1 MANRSYLYST
11 NIIPEPNQNE
21 SSRVLTGISEYNYD
35 IPIVF
40 KVLLSGNPQACISV
54 IWDSAEK
61 IALIGDYQTGVQNLE
76 EFLAKIVLPEAQ
88 VPIAEALEFLKDPK
102 NQSQYFILECGEI
115 FEMSETPVEVQNLSL
130 LNQIKNLQPEIAA
143 AYQLLLPPTPVV
155 SKQPKP
161 IGFLAK
167 LFGRR
172 PTSPKALPVHHSEQ
186 AIYDLGLGLW
196 SNILYFDF
204 SESDDDQN

>member
-40 KVLLSGNPQACISV
+40 KILLSGNPQACTSV
-54 IWDSAEK
+54 IWDNPEK
-61 IALIGDYQTGVQNLE
+61 IALIGDYASGVQNLE
-76 EFLAKIVLPEAQ
+76 AFLAKIALPEAQ
-88 VPIAEALEFLKDPK
+88 APIAEALEFLKDPK

-130 LNQIKNLQPEIAA
+130 LNQVQNLQPEIAA
-143 AYQLLLPPTPVV
+143 AYQSLLSPVPV
-155 SKQPKP
+155 ASEQPKP

-172 PTSPKALPVHHSEQ
+172 PTSPKALPVNHSEQ

-204 SESDDDQN
+204 SEADDDQD

>member
-11 NIIPEPNQNE
+11 NIIPKPNQNE

-40 KVLLSGNPQACISV
+40 KILLSGNPQACTSV
-54 IWDSAEK
+54 IWDSPEK
-61 IALIGDYQTGVQNLE
+61 IALIGDYASGVQNLE
-76 EFLAKIVLPEAQ
+76 VFLAKIVLPEAQ

-130 LNQIKNLQPEIAA
+130 LNQVQNLQPEIAA
-143 AYQLLLPPTPVV
+143 AYQSLLSPAPVV
-155 SKQPKP
+155 SEQPKP

-172 PTSPKALPVHHSEQ
+172 STPPKALSANNPEQ

>member
-11 NIIPEPNQNE
+11 NTIPELNQDD

-40 KVLLSGNPQACISV
+40 KVLLSGNPQACLSV
-54 IWDSAEK
+54 IWDNPEK
-61 IALIGDYQTGVQNLE
+61 IALIGDYTSGVQNLE
-76 EFLAKIVLPEAQ
+76 AFLASITLPAAQ
-88 VPIAEALEFLKDPK
+88 VPITEALEFLKMPE
-102 NQSQYFILECGEI
+102 NQNQYFILECGEI
-115 FEMSETPVEVQNLSL
+115 FEMSETPVEAQNLAL
-130 LNQIKNLQPEIAA
+130 FNQVQNLQPEIEA
-143 AYQLLLPPTPVV
+143 AYQSLLLPAPVV
-155 SKQPKP
+155 SEQPKP
-161 IGFLAK
+161 IGFWER

-172 PTSPKALPVHHSEQ
+172 STPPKALSANNPEQ

-204 SESDDDQN
+204 SEDEDQD

>member
-11 NIIPEPNQNE
+11 NTIPEPNQDD

-35 IPIVF
+35 IPIAF
-40 KVLLSGNPQACISV
+40 KVLLSGNPQACLSV

-61 IALIGDYQTGVQNLE
+61 IALIGDYASGVQNLE
-76 EFLAKIVLPEAQ
+76 AFLTGITLPAAQ
-88 VPIAEALEFLKDPK
+88 ATIAEALEFLKMPE
-102 NQSQYFILECGEI
+102 NQNQYFILECGEI
-115 FEMSETPVEVQNLSL
+115 FEMSETPVEAQNLAL
-130 LNQIKNLQPEIAA
+130 LNQVQNLQPEIEA
-143 AYQLLLPPTPVV
+143 AYQSLLSPAPVV
-155 SKQPKP
+155 SEQPKP
-161 IGFLAK
+161 IGFWTK

-172 PTSPKALPVHHSEQ
+172 STPPKALSANNPEQ

-204 SESDDDQN
+204 SEDDEDQD

>member
-11 NIIPEPNQNE
+11 NTIPEPNQDD

-40 KVLLSGNPQACISV
+40 KVLLSGNSQACLSV
-54 IWDSAEK
+54 IWDNPEK
-61 IALIGDYQTGVQNLE
+61 IALIGDYASGVQNLE
-76 EFLAKIVLPEAQ
+76 AFLAKIALPEAQ
-88 VPIAEALEFLKDPK
+88 APIAEALEFLKNPK

-115 FEMSETPVEVQNLSL
+115 FEMSETPIEVQNLSL
-130 LNQIKNLQPEIAA
+130 LYQVQNLQPEIAA
-143 AYQLLLPPTPVV
+143 AYQSLLPPAPVV
-155 SKQPKP
+155 SEQPKP
-161 IGFLAK
+161 IGLLAK

-172 PTSPKALPVHHSEQ
+172 PTSPKALPVNHSEQ

-204 SESDDDQN
+204 SEDDDG